1 MKNNEKDK
9 KKIEEAATEIIKKNI
24 EAFKELAK

>member
-9 KKIEEAATEIIKKNI
+9 KKIEEAAEKIIKKNK

>member
-1 MKNNEKDK
+1 MKNTEKDK
-9 KKIEEAATEIIKKNI
+9 KKIEEAANKIIKKNI